1 MHSKRSAD
9 DVGGQARVLARI
21 VQVGEGK
28 RFAIQPQVEIRDRDS
43 YLCLPDLLAQ
53 YYGTNNQAR
62 CCLLDS
68 DDIVVTLVLVAG
80 GRFCFYR
87 RWLMMAD
94 TVDEGWTSQQAVAA
108 STQLLHLLLVLVL
121 RHMPFL

>member
-1 MHSKRSAD
+1 MMYYI

-21 VQVGEGK
+21 VQVGRERDLRSSLRWK
-28 RFAIQPQVEIRDRDS
+28 SEINS

-53 YYGTNNQAR
+53 YYGTNNEAR

-80 GRFCFYR
+80 WRFCFYR

-94 TVDEGWTSQQAVAA
+94 TVDEGWTSWRPSTPSAA
-108 STQLLHLLLVLVL
+108 CPLWEHHSGL
-121 RHMPFL
+121 